1 MDVLADVLAS
11 TGFTGALLAQLH
23 SNGSQWGCDLNKGGT
38 AGFHLIA
45 DGACWLQTEN
55 TAPIQLVS
63 GDVVLLP
70 RGTPHQLLGSPG
82 AETRPYS
89 DIAAENPPG
98 RRGVV
103 DMGGDGPLVRVVCG
117 KFEYAT
123 STDRHPVL
131 SALPEVVH
139 VPGMAA
145 DPQLQSVVRF
155 LAAEATNSQPGS
167 RAIATRLTEVLFVLT
182 VRNWLERAGEADS
195 GPSWLTALRD
205 PEIGAALS
213 LMHEQPQEDWT
224 VESLARTVAMSRPTF
239 ARRFKSTVGA
249 SPLAYLSRVR
259 LEQAARQLRDT
270 NDSLGIIAHKVG
282 YASEYA
288 FSRAFTRELG
298 VPPSRYRRTATVN
311 A

>member
-23 SNGSQWGCDLNKGGT
+23 SNGSQWGCDLDQGSV

-45 DGACWLQTEN
+45 DGACWLQTAN
-55 TAPIQLVS
+55 MAPIQLVS

-82 AETRPYS
+82 TETRPYS
-89 DIAAENPPG
+89 EIAAEHPPG
-98 RRGVV
+98 HRGVV
-103 DMGGDGPLVRVVCG
+103 DMGGDGPLVRIVCG
-117 KFEYAT
+117 KFQYAT

-131 SALPEVVH
+131 SVLPEVIH

-145 DPQLQSVVRF
+145 DPQLQSVVRL
-155 LAAEATNSQPGS
+155 LASEATNGQPGS
-167 RAIATRLTEVLFVLT
+167 RGVATRLTEVQFMLT
-182 VRNWLERAGEADS
+182 VRNWLERAGDDGDS

-205 PEIGAALS
+205 PDIGAALS
-213 LMHEQPQEDWT
+213 LMHERPQEDWT
-224 VESLARTVAMSRPTF
+224 VDSLARTVAMSRPTF

-259 LEQAARQLRDT
+259 LDQAARQLRDT
-270 NDSLGIIAHKVG
+270 NDSLGTIARNVG

-298 VPPSRYRRTATVN
+298 VAPSRYRRTATV
-311 A
+311 

>member
-11 TGFTGALLAQLH
+11 TGFTGALLAQLR
-23 SNGSQWGCDLNKGGT
+23 SNGSQWGCDLDQGSI
-38 AGFHLIA
+38 AGFHLIT
-45 DGACWLQTEN
+45 DGACWLQTAD

-82 AETRPYS
+82 TETRPYS
-89 DIAAENPPG
+89 EIAAENPPG
-98 RRGVV
+98 RTGVV

-117 KFEYAT
+117 KFQYAT
-123 STDRHPVL
+123 TTDRHPVL
-131 SALPEVVH
+131 SVLPEVVH

-145 DPQLQSVVRF
+145 DPQLQSVVRL

-167 RAIATRLTEVLFVLT
+167 RAVATRLTEVLFILT
-182 VRNWLERAGEADS
+182 VRNWLERADDEDL

-205 PEIGAALS
+205 PDIGAALS

-224 VESLARTVAMSRPTF
+224 VDSLARTVAMSRPTF

-259 LEQAARQLRDT
+259 LDQAARQLRDT
-270 NDSLGIIAHKVG
+270 NDSLGIIARNVG

-298 VPPSRYRRTATVN
+298 VPPSRYRRTATVD

>member
-1 MDVLADVLAS
+1 MDVLADVLAT

-23 SNGSQWGCDLNKGGT
+23 SNGSQWGCDLDKGGI

-55 TAPIQLVS
+55 MAPIQLVS

-89 DIAAENPPG
+89 DIEAENPPG
-98 RRGVV
+98 RTGVV
-103 DMGGDGPLVRVVCG
+103 DMGGDGPPVRVVCG
-117 KFEYAT
+117 KFQYAT

-155 LAAEATNSQPGS
+155 LAAEATNSLPGS
-167 RAIATRLTEVLFVLT
+167 RAVATRLTEVLFILT
-182 VRNWLERAGEADS
+182 VRNWLERVGDADS

-205 PEIGAALS
+205 PDIGAALS

-270 NDSLGIIAHKVG
+270 NDALGIIARNVG

-298 VPPSRYRRTATVN
+298 VPPSRYRRTANVD

>member
-23 SNGSQWGCDLNKGGT
+23 SNGSQWGCDLDQGSV

-45 DGACWLQTEN
+45 DGACWLRTAN
-55 TAPIQLVS
+55 TAPVQLVS

-82 AETRPYS
+82 TETRPYS
-89 DIAAENPPG
+89 EVAAENPPG
-98 RRGVV
+98 RTGVV
-103 DMGGDGPLVRVVCG
+103 HLGGDGPLVRIVCG
-117 KFEYAT
+117 KFQYAT

-131 SALPEVVH
+131 SVLPEVVH

-145 DPQLQSVVRF
+145 DPQLQSVVRL
-155 LAAEATNSQPGS
+155 LASEATNGRPGS
-167 RAIATRLTEVLFVLT
+167 RAVATRLTEVLFVLT
-182 VRNWLERAGEADS
+182 VRNWLERAGAEDS

-205 PEIGAALS
+205 PDIGAALS
-213 LMHEQPQEDWT
+213 LMHERPQEDWT
-224 VESLARTVAMSRPTF
+224 VDSLARAVAMSRPTF

-259 LEQAARQLRDT
+259 LDQAARQLRDT
-270 NDSLGIIAHKVG
+270 DDSLGIIARKVG
-282 YASEYA
+282 YASEFA

-298 VPPSRYRRTATVN
+298 VPPSRYRRAV
-311 A
+311 AV